1 MRNLTG
7 SGGTCWALCNGP
19 HHPSDWGELFYLS
32 QCHSARRCPAAFNAI
47 CFKHLATFWPCNLQA
62 RTKCPWTDLTQNS
75 TSNLILLKI
84 SNNSVCCK
92 KCKDTWQCSYQI
104 WLQDNTGVLFGN
116 LLRVLVHKEHWPS
129 FFHSSL
135 TSGNLILR
143 QVSYPGIT
151 LFFISFHFSSFNI
164 QIKLTWNMID
174 LKCIAHANFFSVFL
188 SNLFTWGW
196 TIV

>member
-1 MRNLTG
+1 MAPIIPQTG
-7 SGGTCWALCNGP
+7 RAVLSVSVP
-19 HHPSDWGELFYLS
+19 LS
-32 QCHSARRCPAAFNAI
+32 QRCPAAFNAI

-62 RTKCPWTDLTQNS
+62 MTKCPWTDLTQNS
-75 TSNLILLKI
+75 TSNLILLK
-84 SNNSVCCK
+84 N
-92 KCKDTWQCSYQI
+92 CKDTWQCSYQI

-151 LFFISFHFSSFNI
+151 QVLRCFLFPFIFLLSTSRSNWPE
-164 QIKLTWNMID
+164 TWLI
-174 LKCIAHANFFSVFL
+174 
-188 SNLFTWGW
+188 
-196 TIV
+196 

>member
-1 MRNLTG
+1 MAPIIPQTG
-7 SGGTCWALCNGP
+7 RAVLSVSVP
-19 HHPSDWGELFYLS
+19 LS
-32 QCHSARRCPAAFNAI
+32 QKMSCRLQCNMLQAPGNL
-47 CFKHLATFWPCNLQA
+47 LALHLQA

-84 SNNSVCCK
+84 SYNSVCCK

-104 WLQDNTGVLFGN
+104 WLQDSTGVLFEN

-151 LFFISFHFSSFNI
+151 LFFIPFHFSSFNI

-174 LKCIAHANFFSVFL
+174 LKCIAHANFFFRCFSVTCL
-188 SNLFTWGW
+188 PGAEQ
-196 TIV
+196 

>member
-7 SGGTCWALCNGP
+7 SGGTCWALC
-19 HHPSDWGELFYLS
+19 SLRRGELFYLS

-62 RTKCPWTDLTQNS
+62 RTKCPWTDPTQNS

-84 SNNSVCCK
+84 SYNSVCCK

-129 FFHSSL
+129 FFTVLWPQVTWSWDRYL
-135 TSGNLILR
+135 TQVLRCFLFPFIFLLSTSRSNWPETWLI
-143 QVSYPGIT
+143 
-151 LFFISFHFSSFNI
+151 
-164 QIKLTWNMID
+164 
-174 LKCIAHANFFSVFL
+174 
-188 SNLFTWGW
+188 
-196 TIV
+196 